1 MNTSE
6 KLLDKERGGEVRIR
20 PAEAADLAQVIAL
33 DERITRVAKAG
44 YWHDLHAR
52 YQTRGSGEG
61 FFFVAERA
69 QTEGRQILG
78 FVIGEVR
85 AWEFGSAP
93 CGWVFALSVHPDA
106 RQSGV
111 GERLLVA
118 ISDAFKG
125 AGVDTM
131 RTMILRDNHLLM
143 SFFRSE
149 GLMAGP
155 YIQLEKELT

>member
-1 MNTSE
+1 MNTSANVPDE
-6 KLLDKERGGEVRIR
+6 ESGTEVRIR
-20 PAEAADLAQVIAL
+20 LAEAADLAQVVAL
-33 DERITRVAKAG
+33 DEQITRVAKED
-44 YWHDLHAR
+44 YWCDLHER
-52 YQTRGSGEG
+52 YQARGSGEQ
-61 FFFVAERA
+61 FFFVADSSRA
-69 QTEGRQILG
+69 DGGNVLG

-106 RQSGV
+106 RQLGV
-111 GERLLVA
+111 GERLLDA

-125 AGVDTM
+125 AGVGTM
-131 RTMILRDNHLLM
+131 RTMILRDNNLLM